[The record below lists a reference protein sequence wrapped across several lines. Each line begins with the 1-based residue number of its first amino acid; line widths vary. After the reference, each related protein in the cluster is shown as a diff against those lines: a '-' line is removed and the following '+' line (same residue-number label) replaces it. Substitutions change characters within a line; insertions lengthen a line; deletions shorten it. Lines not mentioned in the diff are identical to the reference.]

1 MTAPAADPALLDEAV
16 GLARLAGELT
26 LGWFDRP
33 DLAVAQKSD
42 GTPVTE
48 ADRAAERLI
57 REHLARDHGNDTIIG
72 EEEADVSG
80 TSGLSWI
87 IDPIDGTAAFTRGVP
102 LYSNLLAVL
111 DEHGPVLGVINLPA
125 LGTTVYAGRGLG
137 CFRDGRPVH
146 VSDRQTPDD
155 VVLSTSSYSWWPEPA
170 LLGVKRAGYQLRTWG
185 DGYGYAMV
193 AIGAIEVMVDP
204 EVSLWDIAPMPVIL
218 GEAGGRVTTRR
229 RQRTGPHPGRAGVV
243 PGHERARPR
252 RGRRGPGH
260 SGRVTTLLRRL
271 AAAAAVLL
279 VASAAMAGIAAA
291 HASLL
296 STTPAD
302 GQSVS
307 TDPGAGDRDVLRT
320 GVGRRR
326 RTLGPESSGRAGRG
340 RFEHC
345 RRGRHD
351 GVGAAPS

>member
-16 GLARLAGELT
+16 GLARQAGELT

-33 DLAVAQKSD
+33 DLAVATKSD

-48 ADRAAERLI
+48 ADRAAERMI
-57 REHLARDHGNDTIIG
+57 RERLATDHGDDAVIG

-80 TSGLSWI
+80 TSGISWI

-111 DEHGPVLGVINLPA
+111 DEHGPLVGVINLPA

-146 VSDRQTPDD
+146 VSNRRSPDD
-155 VVLSTSSYSWWPEPA
+155 VVLSTSSYSWWPEAA

-218 GEAGGRVTTRR
+218 GEAGGRVTTLD
-229 RQRTGPHPGRAGVV
+229 GDEPALV
-243 PGHERARPR
+243 PGAQVSCLATNGLVHDEVVAA
-252 RGRRGPGH
+252 
-260 SGRVTTLLRRL
+260 L
-271 AAAAAVLL
+271 AAPV
-279 VASAAMAGIAAA
+279 
-291 HASLL
+291 
-296 STTPAD
+296 
-302 GQSVS
+302 
-307 TDPGAGDRDVLRT
+307 
-320 GVGRRR
+320 
-326 RTLGPESSGRAGRG
+326 E
-340 RFEHC
+340 
-345 RRGRHD
+345 
-351 GVGAAPS
+351 